1 MISGRNQSWA
11 TRIAVCGLA
20 LAIVASGSR
29 AVQHAAAPNA
39 AETKSQP
46 QADKVQKAGAKVK
59 PATIQDLQWISGTW
73 DTSMGKDELTEIW
86 SAPSGNHIAGV
97 FSWVKDGKLWMN
109 ELITIVDEGERMVFR
124 LRHFDDQ
131 MVPWEEKDGAYTFPM
146 VSAGPNEAVFESF
159 DPRYS
164 YRFTFKCPS
173 PDKMVVTISS
183 SDPVKTDPPRT
194 FEFSRRQK

>member
-1 MISGRNQSWA
+1 MKSGNRTWA
-11 TRIAVCGLA
+11 TRITLFGLTLSIIA
-20 LAIVASGSR
+20 TISLATQDPPRPI
-29 AVQHAAAPNA
+29 P
-39 AETKSQP
+39 AETGGQLP
-46 QADKVQKAGAKVK
+46 ADKVQKAGAKVK
-59 PATIQDLQWISGTW
+59 PATIPDLQWISGTW
-73 DTSMGKDELTEIW
+73 VTSMGKDELTEIW

-124 LRHFDDQ
+124 LRHFDDK

-164 YRFTFKCPS
+164 YRFTFNCPT

-194 FEFSRRQK
+194 FEFTRKK